1 MTGEQGDPVVA
12 APGNGESSHEEREEL
27 KEVLQQEQ
35 DDRADFREALTER
48 DDRIEELE
56 TLLSQAR
63 DEMAAKQESLDESQA
78 EAAALREARQEALY
92 GCRDA
97 LRLAHPELPPDLI
110 RGGTVEELAASVEG
124 AKALVEHV
132 RAALQAERTAVR
144 IPAGA
149 PVDAGPDLS
158 GLSSRD
164 KIAAGVQHTSKR
176 QGGIETTWH

>member
-1 MTGEQGDPVVA
+1 MAGEHGDPAVA
-12 APGNGESSHEEREEL
+12 APGNGESSHEEKEEL
-27 KEVLQQEQ
+27 ATVLQQEQ
-35 DDRADFREALTER
+35 DDRADFRQALTER

-56 TLLSQAR
+56 SLLSQAR
-63 DEMAAKQESLDESQA
+63 DEMTSKQESLDEAQA

-124 AKALVEHV
+124 AKALVDQV
-132 RAALQAERTAVR
+132 RAALQAEKAAVR

-149 PVDAGPDLS
+149 PVDSGPDLS

-164 KIAAGVQHTSKR
+164 KIAAGVLHTAKR
-176 QGGIETTWH
+176 

>member
-1 MTGEQGDPVVA
+1 MAENPGEPVVA
-12 APGNGESSHEEREEL
+12 VPGNGALSPGEREEL
-27 KEVLQQEQ
+27 KEVLRAEQ
-35 DDRADFREALTER
+35 DDRTEFERALTER

-56 TLLSQAR
+56 SLLAQVR
-63 DEMAAKQESLDESQA
+63 DEMVS
-78 EAAALREARQEALY
+78 RQEALDEAQADVVALRESRQEALF

-110 RGGTVEELAASVEG
+110 HGSTVEELAASVES
-124 AKALVEHV
+124 ARALVEQV
-132 RAALQAERTAVR
+132 RAALQAERAAVR

-164 KIAAGVQHTSKR
+164 KIAAGVQHTSR
-176 QGGIETTWH
+176 R